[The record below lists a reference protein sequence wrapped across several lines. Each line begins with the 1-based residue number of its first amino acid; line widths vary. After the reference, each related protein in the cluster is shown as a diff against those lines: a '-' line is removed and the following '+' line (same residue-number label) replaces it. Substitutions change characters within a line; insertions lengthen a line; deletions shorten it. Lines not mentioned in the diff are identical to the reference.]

1 MRDLNVMINPRLI
14 SKQCEGPEHVNRPGN
29 SLGLRLLG
37 VNSRKGGGTQ
47 LLCSA
52 PRAQLVWCGQ
62 ASDVCRLRCLSLLCG
77 ACVRACASPASRDD
91 WCRLGS
97 SAADSEENLVS
108 P

>member
-52 PRAQLVWCGQ
+52 PRAQSVWCGQ

-77 ACVRACASPASRDD
+77 ACVHVLVQHHVMSGAV
-91 WCRLGS
+91 L
-97 SAADSEENLVS
+97 AAL
-108 P
+108 PLILKKT